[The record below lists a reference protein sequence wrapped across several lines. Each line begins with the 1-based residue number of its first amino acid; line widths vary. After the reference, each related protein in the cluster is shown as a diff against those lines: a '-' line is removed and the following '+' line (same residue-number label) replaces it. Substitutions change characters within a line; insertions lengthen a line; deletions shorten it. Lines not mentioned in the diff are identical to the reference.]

1 MKKRH
6 LLSIAAYV
14 MAIALLCAYLPVFAA
29 SDSRV
34 FGDLSSLAS
43 KYQLMQDIRDSKL
56 QFLGNAPYGKDD
68 EVVFLVELTQKP
80 LLEANISGA
89 RLADYL
95 GTAAGKTALRRI
107 ETEQASA
114 LSVVQ
119 SSYRDSM
126 DVLYRYDTVFNGF
139 AVRAK
144 YGDLAKLRALPGVQS
159 VTVAQTY
166 DYVEPIDG
174 YGEGVT
180 TSGEMLN
187 SDVANGE
194 GYTGKGTVT
203 AILDTGLDTDHVD
216 FQKAPTDARLT
227 EADIEA
233 FLSGD
238 HNADAEAADALYKSG
253 KIPFAYDYADGD
265 TDVSGGESHGTH
277 VAGTVGADGETFKG
291 VAPDTQLVI
300 MKVFGDNG
308 GGATAD
314 VILAALEDAVAL
326 GVDTINMSLGS
337 PCGFTSSD
345 EATDKAYENVKNA
358 GINLMCA
365 AGNDS
370 NATTGNLLGTDLAL
384 LENPDNGIV
393 GSPSTYP
400 AAVSVASVN
409 EKTERSFYFMGGGSK
424 IKYTDTGANSDL
436 LWTSLNGK
444 TCDFVVVPNYGDQFD
459 FGAVADAVRGNIAL
473 VQRGDIAFTEKEQNA
488 HDAGAVGMI
497 VYDNV
502 EEDLISMQLNGLL
515 PAVFISLSDG
525 EYLKSLGEKKVSMS
539 DEYVDV
545 VESADGGRMSYF
557 SSLGISPDLSLKP
570 EITAPGGNVWSTMPG
585 NSYGSMSGTSMA
597 CPHMAGAASIVRQY
611 VETRFGETLSNVQK
625 RDMVNNL
632 LLSTTTQVLDENG
645 VAYSPRKQGA
655 GLANVW
661 NAIQAEA
668 YLSVTDSER
677 PKAELKDSE
686 EGTYSFQF
694 TVHNF
699 GEDAK
704 TYEISV
710 LALTAAIEQVEVD
723 EETYSCISELSRMLS
738 EEEFDVEL
746 SETSVTV
753 QGGESETVDV
763 TLKLTETGKEALKPF
778 VNGTFLDGFVQLK
791 ATDGG
796 VNLSLP
802 YLAFYGDWAKVPVFD
817 STAYDDEPAYM
828 YDTELYTLGEID
840 GAYYGY
846 PMGLNALV
854 EDDVYEANKVF
865 YGSAF
870 LALGYSVVPV
880 TGLLRAP
887 KSLSYDISGDIDAH
901 LVTADN
907 VLKSF
912 YYTSGGFI
920 SYDMLPPYY
929 GFSGLT
935 RDAEGNEWDY
945 HQNHRFSFDLTA
957 TVDGTDGETQKLSIP
972 FGYDVTPPEILST
985 SFYTQDVENE
995 EGEMEPTTFL
1005 KLVVMDDNF
1014 IQGVQLMSSQKQYI
1028 GGTWNYL
1035 AYSDVYADESV
1046 TEAGIAYT
1054 FHIPLDDAQFA
1065 SLVTGDPAFL
1075 VDVIDYGW
1083 NETVSDPLPVSG
1095 NTNVEYV
1102 RINNRNITASV
1113 GVDPMVI
1120 GAYVYPT
1127 MFADSPVTFTTDT
1140 PNIIQIDEVLGYNE
1154 SNGLHEV
1161 VISFVGAGT
1170 GHLTAAAESGEPDT
1184 IDILVSG
1191 APYTPEPGWNGEIHY
1206 SGTWI
1211 IPEGFTNTV
1220 QVLCDADNEGVEPAV
1235 TLVSA
1240 NADAIYT
1247 CPITVA
1253 EGVSLSIR
1261 NLHLTATTKPAISVT
1276 GKGNTISIEGENQID
1291 VTDTAAGI
1299 YVPYDAELTVTGGFR
1314 DTLHFNMVSTNEW
1327 KPAGGAGI
1335 GGNAPANPWSGASI
1349 NDKTAGKITIAGG
1362 NLSFTSRG
1370 VGACIGGGQYGV
1382 ASKITV
1388 SGGVIDMD
1396 IQPTTS
1402 GYSMRSNGAAAGI
1415 GSGSAVSGS
1424 YPTMN
1429 DAVQE
1434 IVIDGGTIRGKTSSF
1449 GALIGTGF
1457 EQSTS
1462 KMYQTKITING
1473 GLIDLTGNATD
1484 GTLSGYCGALIGT
1497 GVDSQG
1503 AEIVINGGN
1512 ITATQNAYWDGHGCY
1527 AAAIGT
1533 GMTKNNNGG
1542 SVTINGG
1549 TVTAVITHAP
1559 LPESEVLIPAIGA
1572 GYYSGYNGSGVTT
1585 SVTIN
1590 GGSVKAR
1597 TEGADTP
1604 SISGSPIQNA
1614 DEETVYET
1622 KLTAGKEDYRPT
1634 SVTVDGERY
1643 SFDGT
1648 HPGDEYNVYLWLTAG
1663 THAVDIAV
1671 SGKNPVH
1678 YKVVVGED
1686 GSVTQTRLYAVGA
1699 FLDFLTPD
1707 NMDFEYRM
1715 DGENETTDFYL
1726 GEMIEEGGTLQGTLT
1741 PQEGYVLPEGIG
1753 EGSLYITV
1761 DGFIRKDFAYDPET
1775 GVVTVENISG
1785 DTYIVALAQV
1795 DKTEL
1800 WNLLI
1805 YAAGLNA
1812 NDYEDNEAWDAF
1824 LIEFAYAKGIYNNPT
1839 ANGAEVKGAYDI
1851 LKGAID
1857 RLTKRHDTED
1867 LAAAVAQAQ
1876 DLNETYYTEDSWEA
1890 FQKALADAEEV
1901 LSREDA
1907 TQTEIDAVLAALQVA
1922 IDALKSTADK
1932 TALKALVEKAKA
1944 LKSEDYTAETWE
1956 ALSEALKTAESVLTD
1971 TDALQPEVDAAQTAL
1986 QEAFDALEKAKR
1998 ALLGDVNGS
2007 GSIDAFD
2014 YMMVKRNVLHT
2025 FKLTDEQKLLA
2036 DVDGDHSVSALDY
2049 MMIKRHVLRTYRIS
2063 QPE

>member
-29 SDSRV
+29 SDSRAV
-34 FGDLSSLAS
+34 GDLSSLAS

-56 QFLGNAPYGKDD
+56 QFLGNALYGKDD

-107 ETEQASA
+107 ETEQANA

-126 DVLYRYDTVFNGF
+126 EVLYRYDTVFNGF

-166 DYVEPIDG
+166 DYVEPVDG

-187 SDVANGE
+187 SDKANEE

-203 AILDTGLDTDHVD
+203 AVLDTGLDTEHEA
-216 FQKAPTDARLT
+216 FQKAPSNPRLT
-227 EADIEA
+227 EADVEA
-233 FLSGD
+233 FLSGE
-238 HNADAEAADALYKSG
+238 HNAEAETASELYKSE

-265 TDVSGGESHGTH
+265 ADVSGGESHGTH
-277 VAGTVGADGETFKG
+277 VAGTVGADGAKFKG

-300 MKVFGDNG
+300 LKVFGDNG
-308 GGATAD
+308 GGASTD

-337 PCGFTSSD
+337 PCGFTTSD
-345 EATDKAYENVKNA
+345 EVTDQAYENVKKA
-358 GINLMCA
+358 GINLLCA

-409 EKTERSFYFMGGGSK
+409 EMVERSLYFMGGDRK
-424 IKYTDTGANSDL
+424 IKYTDTGASSEL
-436 LWTSLNGK
+436 LWTSLNGE
-444 TCDFVVVPNYGDQFD
+444 TYDFVVVPGYGDEFN
-459 FGAVADAVRGNIAL
+459 FASVGETVRGNIAL
-473 VQRGDIAFTEKEQNA
+473 VQRGGEIAFTEKEQNA
-488 HDAGAVGMI
+488 FDAGAVGLI
-497 VYDNV
+497 VYDNLD
-502 EEDLISMQLNGLL
+502 EDLINMQLQGLL

-525 EYLKSLGEKKVSMS
+525 EYLKNLKEKRVTMS
-539 DEYVDV
+539 DGYVDV

-585 NSYGSMSGTSMA
+585 DSYASMSGTSMA
-597 CPHMAGAASIVRQY
+597 CPHMAGAASVVRQY
-611 VETRFGETLSNVQK
+611 VETLDDETRNGVQV
-625 RDMVNNL
+625 RDLVNNL
-632 LLSTTTQVLDENG
+632 LLSTAEQVLDEHG

-661 NAIQAEA
+661 NAIHAEA
-668 YLSVTDSER
+668 YLSVEGNER
-677 PKAELKDSE
+677 PKAELKDDE
-686 EGTYSFQF
+686 EGTYSFRF

-699 GEDAK
+699 GKTEK

-723 EETYSCISELSRMLS
+723 EETYDCISELSRALS
-738 EEEFDVEL
+738 AEEFEAKL
-746 SETSVTV
+746 SKTSVTV
-753 QGGESETVDV
+753 AGGGEETVDV
-763 TLKLTETGKEALKPF
+763 TLTLTEKGKQALAPF

-796 VNLSLP
+796 VDLSLP
-802 YLAFYGDWAKVPVFD
+802 YLAFYGDWAKAPVFD
-817 STAYDDEPAYM
+817 STAYDDEPAYL

-840 GAYYGY
+840 GSYYGY

-854 EDDVYEANKVF
+854 DDDTYEANKVF
-865 YGSAF
+865 YGSLF
-870 LALGYSVVPV
+870 LSLNYSVVPV

-887 KSLSYDISGDIDAH
+887 KSLSYDISGDVKAH
-901 LVTADN
+901 LVTASN
-907 VLKSF
+907 VLKTF
-912 YYTSGGFI
+912 YYTSGGYI
-920 SYDMLPPYY
+920 AYDMLPPYY
-929 GFSGLT
+929 GFNGYT
-935 RDAEGNEWDY
+935 TDTDGNAWDY
-945 HQNHRFSFDLTA
+945 TKDHDFSFDLTA
-957 TVDGTDGETQKLSIP
+957 TVDGTGGKTQTLSIP
-972 FGYDVTPPEILST
+972 FGYDVTKPQILST
-985 SFYTQDVENE
+985 EFYTQDVENE
-995 EGEMEPTTFL
+995 EGEPEPTTFL

-1014 IQGVQLMSSQKQYI
+1014 IQGVQLLSSQKVNV
-1028 GGTWNYL
+1028 GGTWDYL
-1035 AYSDVYADESV
+1035 PYSDVYADESI
-1046 TEAGIAYT
+1046 TEAGRAYT
-1054 FHIPLDDAQFA
+1054 FDIPLDDAQFA
-1065 SLVTGDPAFL
+1065 SLITGDTAFL

-1095 NTNVEYV
+1095 KNDVTSV

-1113 GVDPMVI
+1113 GVTPMTV
-1120 GAYVYPT
+1120 GAIAYPAT
-1127 MFADSPVTFTTDT
+1127 AADRSVTFTTDT
-1140 PNIIQIDEVLGYNE
+1140 PSVIKIDKECGYNE
-1154 SNGLHEV
+1154 ASGLYEA

-1170 GHLTAAAESGEPDT
+1170 GHLTATATNGVSDT

-1191 APYTPEPGWNGEIHY
+1191 APYAPELGNWDGKIHY

-1211 IPEGFTNTV
+1211 LPEGFTGTV
-1220 QVLCDADNEGVEPAV
+1220 EVLCDADNEGVEPAV

-1240 NADAIYT
+1240 NADATYT

-1261 NLHLTATTKPAISVT
+1261 NLHLTAAANPAISVK
-1276 GKGNTISIEGENQID
+1276 GKGNTISIEGDNQID
-1291 VTDTAAGI
+1291 VTDKAAGI

-1314 DTLHFNMVSTNEW
+1314 DTLHFNMVSTNAY
-1327 KPAGGAGI
+1327 KPVSGAGI
-1335 GGNAPANPWSGASI
+1335 GGNAPANMWGSS
-1349 NDKTAGKITIAGG
+1349 NEKTAGEITIAGG
-1362 NLSFTSRG
+1362 NLSFTSKSA
-1370 VGACIGGGQYGV
+1370 GACIGGGQYGV

-1396 IQPTTS
+1396 IQPVGS
-1402 GYSMRSNGAAAGI
+1402 GYSLRSSGAAAGI
-1415 GSGSAVSGS
+1415 GSGSAVSS
-1424 YPTMN
+1424 ANPMR

-1449 GALIGTGF
+1449 GALIGTGY

-1462 KMYQTKITING
+1462 QMYQTKITVNS
-1473 GLIDLTGNATD
+1473 GLLTLTGNATD
-1484 GTLSGYCGALIGT
+1484 SNLQGYSGALIGT
-1497 GVDSQG
+1497 GVDGQG

-1512 ITATQNAYWDGHGCY
+1512 ITATQNANWEGYGCY

-1533 GMTKNNNGG
+1533 GMTKNGNGG
-1542 SVTINGG
+1542 SVTVNGG
-1549 TVTAVITHAP
+1549 TVTAVVTNAP
-1559 LPESEVLIPAIGA
+1559 GKDVSAIGT
-1572 GYYSGYNGSGVTT
+1572 GYYSGYNGSGVTV
-1585 SVTIN
+1585 SVAIN

-1597 TEGADTP
+1597 AGEADTP
-1604 SISGSPIQNA
+1604 AVSGSPVQNT
-1614 DEETVYET
+1614 EGTPVYEV
-1622 KLTAGKEDYRPT
+1622 KLTAGYDTYWAT
-1634 SVTVDGERY
+1634 SVTVDGKPY
-1643 SFDGT
+1643 GFDGT
-1648 HPGDEYNVYLWLTAG
+1648 HPDDAYSLYLWLTAG
-1663 THAVDIAV
+1663 THTVDVAVG
-1671 SGKNPVH
+1671 GKNPAH
-1678 YKVVVGED
+1678 YRVVVGED
-1686 GSVTQTRLYAVGA
+1686 GSVEQTRLYAVGA

-1707 NMDFEYRM
+1707 DSMEFEYRM

-1726 GEMIEEGGTLQGTLT
+1726 GELVEAGGTLEVTLT
-1741 PQEGYVLPEGIG
+1741 PQEGYVLPERIG

-1761 DGFIRKDFAYDPET
+1761 DGFIHTDFTYDPQT
-1775 GVVTVENISG
+1775 GKVTVANVSG

-1800 WNLLI
+1800 WELLV
-1805 YAAGLNA
+1805 YASGLDA
-1812 NDYEDNEAWDAF
+1812 NDYEDDDAWSTF
-1824 LIEFAYAKGIYNNPT
+1824 LFELSYAKGVYNDPT
-1839 ANGAEVKGAYDI
+1839 ANGDTVLGAYNV
-1851 LKGAID
+1851 LKGAIE
-1857 RLTKRHDTED
+1857 RLTKRHDTEA
-1867 LAAAVAQAQ
+1867 LEAAIARAQG
-1876 DLNETYYTEDSWEA
+1876 LNEAYYTADSWNAVEE
-1890 FQKALADAEEV
+1890 ALADAEAV
-1901 LSREDA
+1901 LARADA
-1907 TQTEIDAVLAALQVA
+1907 TQTEIDAATAWLTEALG
-1922 IDALKSTADK
+1922 ALVPDTDK
-1932 TALKALVEKAKA
+1932 TALDALVGEAESLNA
-1944 LKSEDYTAETWE
+1944 EDYTEETWQSLRD
-1956 ALSEALKTAESVLTD
+1956 ALEIAKGVLAD
-1971 TDALQPEVDAAQTAL
+1971 DAALQPAVDAAQTAL
-1986 QEAFDALEKAKR
+1986 QAALDALEEAKHVLR
-1998 ALLGDVNGS
+1998 GDVNGDGAVDS
-2007 GSIDAFD
+2007 VD
-2014 YMMVKRNVLHT
+2014 YLLLKRTMLGT
-2025 FKLTDEQKLLA
+2025 FKLTDEQALA
-2036 DVDGDHSVSALDY
+2036 ADIDGDNDVDSVDY
-2049 MMIKRHVLRTYRIS
+2049 LLLKRHMLGTYVIR